1 MKQES
6 PLSLEGEGR
15 GEGKIMLDLTA
26 WHANPIPTDKAETR
40 LAQLRT
46 ATAWDDR
53 LEALRLR
60 LMLGLPADMQREVLF
75 HEASDDLQRAAVE
88 LITGQIM
95 LARRM
100 NGAWAWLD
108 SAEKRLAHRLPGPG
122 YLELLRRHATLRA
135 LTLFDHPKPMRPLEA
150 LLAIAVSTGQLE
162 GLKRPE
168 FSGDSRDTLG

>member
-1 MKQES
+1 MGINVIS
-6 PLSLEGEGR
+6 HFDLSS
-15 GEGKIMLDLTA
+15 
-26 WHANPIPTDKAETR
+26 WHANPLPEGEAKTR

-60 LMLGLPADMQREVLF
+60 LMLGLPADIQRDVLF

-88 LITGQIM
+88 LLTGQVM

-100 NGAWAWLD
+100 KGAWTWLD
-108 SAEKRLAHRLPGPG
+108 AAERRLAHRLPGPD
-122 YLELLRRHATLRA
+122 YLGLLRRHAALRA

-150 LLAIAVSTGQLE
+150 LLAIAASTGQLE

-168 FSGDSRDTLG
+168 FSGDQRDTLG